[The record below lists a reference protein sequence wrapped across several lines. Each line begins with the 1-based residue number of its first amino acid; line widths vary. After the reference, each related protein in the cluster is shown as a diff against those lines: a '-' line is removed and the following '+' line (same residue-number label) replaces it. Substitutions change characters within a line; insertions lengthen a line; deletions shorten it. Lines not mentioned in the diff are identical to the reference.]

1 MKIIKNKIALL
12 TGASSGL
19 GAVIAKALSF
29 EGVEIVGVARS
40 EEGLQKTKIEIEN
53 NGGKFHSVSF
63 DLSDLSNI
71 LELKNKVESIIGK
84 IDILINNAG
93 ITKDKLLLRLT
104 ESDLKKI

>member
-53 NGGKFHSVSF
+53 NGG
-63 DLSDLSNI
+63 
-71 LELKNKVESIIGK
+71 
-84 IDILINNAG
+84 
-93 ITKDKLLLRLT
+93 
-104 ESDLKKI
+104 